1 MEEKKKHIEIII
13 DMDKD
18 KNAQEVHLIAHKVSA
33 RDLVSGYVA
42 AADSV
47 AEAIVRNGGESKSH
61 VISSMALALF
71 ALSYQKEEETNA

>member
-18 KNAQEVHLIAHKVSA
+18 KSAQEVHLIAHKVSA

-61 VISSMALALF
+61 VISLMALALF
-71 ALSYQKEEETNA
+71 ALSCQKEEETNA

>member
-13 DMDKD
+13 DIDKD

-42 AADSV
+42 AEDSV
-47 AEAIVRNGGESKSH
+47 AEEIVRNGGESKSH